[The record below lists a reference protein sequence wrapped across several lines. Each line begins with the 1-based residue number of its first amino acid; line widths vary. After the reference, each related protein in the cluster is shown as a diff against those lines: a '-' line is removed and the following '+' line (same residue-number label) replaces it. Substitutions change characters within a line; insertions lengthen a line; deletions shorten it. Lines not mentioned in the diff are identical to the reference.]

1 VQAPQTP
8 PIAGG
13 EQSVASTASPA
24 PVIARTFPALHHVDL
39 DGVQHKPDDLI
50 LVTEAQF
57 LSLKAAQVFDGEW
70 EDGDE
75 LGAVQS

>member
-1 VQAPQTP
+1 
-8 PIAGG
+8 
-13 EQSVASTASPA
+13 
-24 PVIARTFPALHHVDL
+24 VIARTFPALHHVDL